1 MTSSSELL
9 PPFSASEGCV
19 SGRLNAAPSR
29 PEEERK
35 LEAGVGVEDRPLGW
49 RDPGNSGWENGT
61 GKPES
66 MLAMPGF
73 MRKGGSE
80 EEVEDEDEDGTEDE
94 EGVSIPAWVEDVV
107 LVEQVEERVLL
118 DTPSPS
124 GSVGNMA
131 CRSPRAWPACCRRC
145 DLLPREGGVMW
156 PSAPS
161 KAGFSPMDGNPNPLL
176 KGNPG

>member
-1 MTSSSELL
+1 M
-9 PPFSASEGCV
+9 

-35 LEAGVGVEDRPLGW
+35 LEGVEAGVVVEDRALGC

-61 GKPES
+61 EKPES
-66 MLAMPGF
+66 MLAMVVF

-80 EEVEDEDEDGTEDE
+80 EEVEDDDEEGTEDE
-94 EGVSIPAWVEDVV
+94 EVASIPAWVEDVV

-118 DTPSPS
+118 DMPSPS

-131 CRSPRAWPACCRRC
+131 CRSPRA
-145 DLLPREGGVMW
+145 
-156 PSAPS
+156 
-161 KAGFSPMDGNPNPLL
+161 
-176 KGNPG
+176 

>member
-1 MTSSSELL
+1 M
-9 PPFSASEGCV
+9 

-35 LEAGVGVEDRPLGW
+35 LEAVEAGVGAEDRPLGC

-66 MLAMPGF
+66 MLAMLGF

-80 EEVEDEDEDGTEDE
+80 EEVEDDDEEGTEDK
-94 EGVSIPAWVEDVV
+94 EGARIPAWVLDVV
-107 LVEQVEERVLL
+107 LVEQVVERVLL
-118 DTPSPS
+118 DMPSPS

-131 CRSPRAWPACCRRC
+131 CRSPR
-145 DLLPREGGVMW
+145 V
-156 PSAPS
+156 
-161 KAGFSPMDGNPNPLL
+161 
-176 KGNPG
+176 

>member
-29 PEEERK
+29 LEEERK
-35 LEAGVGVEDRPLGW
+35 LEAVEAGVGVEDKPLC
-49 RDPGNSGWENGT
+49 REPGKSGWENGT

-73 MRKGGSE
+73 IRKGGSE
-80 EEVEDEDEDGTEDE
+80 EEVEDDDEEGTEDE
-94 EGVSIPAWVEDVV
+94 AEASIPAWEEDVV

-131 CRSPRAWPACCRRC
+131 CRSPRA
-145 DLLPREGGVMW
+145 
-156 PSAPS
+156 
-161 KAGFSPMDGNPNPLL
+161 
-176 KGNPG
+176 